1 MKKFYA
7 AAFCAALTILCAAQE
22 RDPALIFA
30 ADFDNYSAKADFAA
44 GKPENGGI
52 SQDLSLRMFPGVAGK
67 GNSVN
72 LKATERISY
81 SAYKNFDPR
90 QGTVSFWMAPQAW
103 NYSKKGLTTF
113 FETRFGEYYFGI
125 YEEHQ
130 YNTFSFVICTFKPKY
145 REIGHVRFTMP
156 KKDWAMKRWHKIDAV
171 WNDKMMALYLDGGL
185 VKPLHYTKNPYLFTH
200 PVKFPATA
208 PNRAMQ
214 IGWGTRLKV
223 QDTTAFDDLKIYDRV
238 LSASEIKLDYE
249 KKIPRKNDGKRPE
262 LMVPDGKNI
271 TPDGNINAAE
281 WSDAASVIIRNPEPR
296 SQVKELYA
304 KVLIKK
310 NAKDL
315 MLAAEVIGGS
325 KADITGNDIVD
336 IWRDDAFEFH
346 VMSADKK
353 RYQLIINPAGALFDV
368 IGKRNDGVY
377 DPVALDTKWQSGAKY
392 AVKKGKGKW
401 FLEMIIPRKKI
412 GANNDI
418 LANFCAT
425 RYGETSEYVNWATDC
440 EKFYDEKRFGKL
452 NFSSKARTVRME
464 QCAYKDGE
472 FHLELTP
479 RASAKI
485 TTADGKVMPRPA
497 GKSWKVGLEE
507 GIYEFSAQAKD
518 FFYFTRI
525 NAGKPFE
532 LDYTGR
538 PALKRLDVLVDL
550 SGAGNAIRK
559 KIAAKK
565 LKCTASLLDGNKKLL
580 ISRTFPVKSLKSVF
594 ELPLPELVRGTWQL
608 KADISDNG
616 KNVLSAQK
624 RLRIPDMTPFKAK
637 VEANHTV
644 PPPWFP
650 VKVLGNGRYEV
661 WNRVYTFK
669 NGPFPVQVI
678 SEGKKMLAKAPDLY
692 LAGKAVRWSSAKVTG
707 KFDDESHFAG
717 TGFAPGLKFNWTS
730 VLSFD
735 GSVRVKIKMA
745 PAAKS
750 AEISDLKLSWQIPAE
765 FGRAMLSPLLTKWDN
780 KGKYV
785 FPYANDY
792 DFCIWTMGIKHG
804 FIWHPVSRANWRN
817 ANGHKQF
824 SLERSGNLVKVNADF
839 ITIKSKLE
847 KTALYDMV
855 FMATPGR
862 PEPAR
867 RRDLNIG
874 HIWGKIKNESW
885 RVQYFAPTA
894 KPVPYSTE
902 PWTSLTA
909 WNPQKYQ
916 AHIEKLEK
924 QGTRYM
930 PYCQPMM
937 LESIDDYYD
946 LYFKEWRQIPGYT
959 CGGGV
964 SYKTGEHYYPES
976 CCGETAG
983 EDLAVWRAA
992 KHLKDFPGVAGLYY
1006 DCAVARSCSNTL
1018 HGCAGIDAF
1027 GREYTS
1033 SAAARH
1039 RNFYIR
1045 LKRVFAK
1052 HPDKVLYLHAH
1063 ERFLPF
1069 LHGLADYYSC
1079 GEEYFTVMAVNPR
1092 YFYSETV
1099 PLKSWQTLYYSG
1111 AKGTGYLFETA
1122 YYWITRRKMT
1132 KEDCTKPEYTWG
1144 IMTVCMLHDFN
1155 LGNTWLNN
1163 AAIEP
1168 WWVIKKD
1175 INLSDAEFH
1184 GYWFSD
1190 AVKASGNKVYASY
1203 YTWKKPAPYKALMIV
1218 GNLSRKDQ
1226 KTDLAVDW
1234 KKLGINPA
1242 KVQLTDLWTGKKLD
1256 SVRGIKVKSN
1266 NFRLIGIK

>member
-1 MKKFYA
+1 MKKLLSGV
-7 AAFCAALTILCAAQE
+7 FCAFLTALCTAQDK
-22 RDPALIFA
+22 DPALIFS
-30 ADFDNYSAKADFAA
+30 ADFDNYSAKASFAS
-44 GKPENGGI
+44 GKAENGGI

-67 GNSVN
+67 GNAVN

-145 REIGHVRFTMP
+145 REIGHVRFTMS

-185 VKPLHYTKNPYLFTH
+185 VKPLPYTKNPYLFSH
-200 PVKFPATA
+200 QVKFPATA

-223 QDTTAFDDLKIYDRV
+223 QDTTAFDDFKIYDRV
-238 LSASEIKLDYE
+238 LSASEIKLEYE
-249 KKIPRKNDGKRPE
+249 KKFPRKADGKRPE

-325 KADITGNDIVD
+325 KADITGNDIID
-336 IWRDDAFEFH
+336 IWRDDSFEFH
-346 VMSADKK
+346 IMTPAKK
-353 RYQLIINPAGALFDV
+353 RYQFIINPAGALFDV
-368 IGKRNDGVY
+368 SVNRNDGVY
-377 DPVALDTKWQSGAKY
+377 DPASLNTQWQSGAKY

-401 FLEMIIPRKKI
+401 FFEMIIPRKNI
-412 GANNDI
+412 GANNNI

-425 RYGETSEYVNWATDC
+425 RYGERSEYVNWGTDC
-440 EKFYDEKRFGKL
+440 VKYYDETRFGVLK
-452 NFSSKARTVRME
+452 FGSKAKVVRLDKCE
-464 QCAYKDGE
+464 FSDGE
-472 FHLELTP
+472 FRMELTP
-479 RASAKI
+479 GVSARI
-485 TTADGKVMPRPA
+485 VTADGKIMPRPA
-497 GKSWKVGLEE
+497 GKSWNVGLEE
-507 GIYEFSAQAKD
+507 GIYEFTAQAGD
-518 FFYFTRI
+518 FFYTTRI
-525 NAGKPFE
+525 AASKPFM

-550 SGAGNAIRK
+550 SGAGNVIRK
-559 KIAAKK
+559 KIVSGKIKCVAA
-565 LKCTASLLDGNKKLL
+565 LLDSSKKVL
-580 ISRTFPVKSLKSVF
+580 ISRTYAVKNLKSVF

-608 KADISDNG
+608 KADILDNG
-616 KNVLSAQK
+616 KTVLSAQK

-650 VKVLGNGRYEV
+650 IKALGKNKFEV
-661 WNRVYTFK
+661 WNRIYTFGK
-669 NGPFPVQVI
+669 GPFPVQVVA
-678 SEGKKMLAKAPDLY
+678 EGKKMLAKSPNMY
-692 LAGKAVRWSSAKVTG
+692 LAGKPVNWSVAKVTK
-707 KFDDESHFAG
+707 KFDDEIHFAG
-717 TGFAPGLKFNWTS
+717 TGSAPGLKFSWTS

-735 GSVRVKIKMA
+735 GMVRVKIKMS
-745 PAAKS
+745 PAQKS
-750 AEISDLKLSWQIPAE
+750 TEIANLKLSWQVPAE
-765 FGRAMLSPLLTKWDN
+765 FGNALLTPLFKNWNN
-780 KGKYV
+780 KGKLS

-792 DFCIWTMGIKHG
+792 DFCIWTLGIKYG
-804 FIWHPVSRANWRN
+804 FIWHPVSSANWKVP
-817 ANGHKQF
+817 NGYKQF
-824 SLERSGNLVKVNADF
+824 SLERSGKVVKVNADL

-862 PEPAR
+862 PEPAK
-867 RRDLNIG
+867 RRDLNMG

-885 RVQYFAPTA
+885 RVQYFSPTA

-902 PWTSLTA
+902 PWTSLTP
-909 WNPQKYQ
+909 WNPQKYKE
-916 AHIEKLEK
+916 HIAKLEK
-924 QGTRYM
+924 EGTRYM

-964 SYKTGEHYYPES
+964 SYKTGEHYVPES
-976 CCGETAG
+976 TCGETGA
-983 EDLAVWRAA
+983 EDLNVWRAA
-992 KHLKDFPGVAGLYY
+992 KLLKNYPTVAGIYY

-1018 HGCAGIDAF
+1018 HGCAGVDAF
-1027 GREYTS
+1027 GREHTT
-1033 SAAARH
+1033 SAAVRH

-1045 LKRVFAK
+1045 IKRVLSKYDAK
-1052 HPDKVLYLHAH
+1052 ELYIHAH
-1063 ERFLPF
+1063 NRFLPF
-1069 LHGLADYYSC
+1069 LHGIADCYSA
-1079 GEEYFTVMAVNPR
+1079 GEEYFTIMATNPR
-1092 YFYSETV
+1092 YFYAENV
-1099 PLKSWQTLYYSG
+1099 PLKSYQTLYYQG
-1111 AKGTGYLFETA
+1111 NKGTAYVFETA
-1122 YYWITRRKMT
+1122 YYYITRRKMT

-1144 IMTVCMLHDFN
+1144 FMAICILHD
-1155 LGNTWLNN
+1155 LGFGNAWLNN
-1163 AAIEP
+1163 AEVEP
-1168 WWVIKKD
+1168 WWVLKKE
-1175 INLSDAEFH
+1175 INLSDAKFY
-1184 GYWFSD
+1184 GYWFTD
-1190 AVKASGNKVYASY
+1190 AVKSSGSKVYASY
-1203 YTWKKPAPYKALMIV
+1203 YNWQTPSPYKSMIV
-1218 GNLSRKDQ
+1218 ISNLSRKDQ
-1226 KTDLAVDW
+1226 KTDLAVNW
-1234 KKLGINPA
+1234 KKLGVDPA
-1242 KVQLTDLWTGKKLD
+1242 RVRLTDLRTGKKLN
-1256 SVRGIKVKSN
+1256 SIKKLEVKSM